1 MLTRGANMWRARKV
15 SGLRSWLT
23 SGPEYP
29 RVVPPPGSAL
39 GWATGLAVGC
49 LASAIYWRLHDEQFS
64 SENGEHEADIP
75 LLEQFG
81 LPDAGL
87 HIRRY
92 SGHAVSFNQARR
104 TPRWVAEHITSS
116 SITGPA
122 NRKNMKF
129 KADPSIQPLFSAF
142 NEDYLGSGWSRGHM
156 APAANYKNSQDAMR
170 ETFFLSNIVP
180 QNNENNSGFWNRFG
194 VLFKIIQEKRKRLEI
209 YCRSLCSRFDDV
221 WIISGPLNLPWKID
235 GKDCVHHYMIGKS
248 DVAVPT
254 HLFKVVLTGRSGGGS
269 LCLGAFLVPNA
280 PIGYQQKL
288 ADFQVSL
295 SELEYK
301 TGISFFPKLRRGSWQ
316 DLCSVDG
323 CHLMNFHEMECYI
336 AGKKLAATRSVSEL
350 DSIMQR
356 LVEKG
361 VEPHNGLL
369 TKYKTRK
376 EELVQRI
383 QK

>member
-1 MLTRGANMWRARKV
+1 MFNRCANVWRRRRV
-15 SGLRSWLT
+15 SGDRSSLT
-23 SGPEYP
+23 SHPKGP
-29 RVVPPPGSAL
+29 RVVPSSGSAF

-49 LASAIYWRLHDEQFS
+49 LASAIYWRRHDEQS
-64 SENGEHEADIP
+64 SSDNGEHKTDIP

-87 HIRRY
+87 HTRQY
-92 SGHAVSFNQARR
+92 AGHAVGFNQARR
-104 TPRWVAEHITSS
+104 TPRWVAEHITSTK
-116 SITGPA
+116 ITGPA

-129 KADPSIQPLFSAF
+129 KADPSIQPHFSAF

-156 APAANYKNSQDAMR
+156 APAANCKYSQDAMR

-180 QNNENNSGFWNRFG
+180 QNNENNSGFWNR
-194 VLFKIIQEKRKRLEI
+194 LEL

-221 WIISGPLNLPWKID
+221 WIISGPLNLPQKID
-235 GKDCVHHYMIGKS
+235 GKDCVHHYVIGKS

-254 HLFKVVLTGRSGGGS
+254 HLFKVVLAGRSGGRS
-269 LCLGAFLVPNA
+269 LCLGAFVVPNE
-280 PIGYQQKL
+280 PIGYTPKL
-288 ADFQVSL
+288 TDFQVSL

-323 CHLMNFHEMECYI
+323 CQLMNFHDMECYI
-336 AGKKLAATRSVSEL
+336 AERKLAATRSVHEL
-350 DSIMQR
+350 DNIMQR

-369 TKYKTRK
+369 TKYKTKK
-376 EELVQRI
+376 EELLQRF